1 MFSFSFFTYISQ
13 HISRREGDVGFV
25 CFRSRRKERCTI
37 EYIRRE
43 TKKKE
48 ETQLLRN
55 ENKTFVNNYL
65 FLRFSK

>member
-1 MFSFSFFTYISQ
+1 M
-13 HISRREGDVGFV
+13 GFV

-37 EYIRRE
+37 EYIRRG

-48 ETQLLRN
+48 EEKQLLRN

-65 FLRFSK
+65 FFTF